1 MRILTIRLKNLASI
15 EGTFEVDFA
24 VEPLRSAGIF
34 AISGPTGAGK
44 STILDALCLALYD
57 KTPRFAASGES
68 LFLSDVGENQVN
80 QSDVKNIL
88 RRGTGEG
95 FAEVDFLGTT
105 GRRYRSRW
113 SVRRAR
119 SKATGSLQPQTLQV
133 TDLDKEEDL
142 QGTKTEL
149 LTQLV
154 SLIGLTYEQFTRTV
168 LLAQNDFATFL
179 KSRESAK
186 AELLEKLTGTEIY
199 SRISR
204 EIYARSKAADEA
216 MNLLRDSINLIELL
230 PEEEWLNL
238 QKEREHLNRLRTTGT
253 KRLAELNAQLNII
266 RSLAVKQEQLTKKQ
280 QEESTEIEK
289 LKKLR
294 EEMVAQTDYLARFR
308 KQWEALQPE
317 LLKARELD
325 VRLQGLQADCKQSQQ
340 TLQLTQKQVTD
351 LEKKYSMGRSAL
363 SESSDSVNRLLKNE
377 DVFNASLPGDV
388 DRIEHILA
396 REEQQLALLQKEN
409 DDRISRLNAFDIQF
423 VGKEQNE
430 LLQQK
435 TRLQRALQA
444 SVLIDQLHKKQEEI
458 SVELDTLSQQLTVKQ
473 EQTAI
478 LQRLYENAR
487 MAMGKDI
494 VALRHDLNE
503 GEACPVCG
511 SLSHPYG
518 RGEEVVDTI
527 YHSIEK
533 EYRVAVDACKQL
545 NDRCIALQRDVRN
558 IVAQQ
563 KVQEEFLT
571 AYSAA
576 ERTPEYLDAHLK
588 VLQDRLQELE
598 EKINRYQQ
606 LYAEWQQ
613 KDEELKKAR
622 YHSES
627 LREGITRSRLLMQ
640 QVTAITEQL
649 AMVQETEKT
658 QRTHFNAV
666 SEQMRQI
673 QQQRVALLKGK
684 TADEAEATV
693 RRKEKELSDALE
705 SARQSVEQMQTNLS
719 GIQGELKQL
728 SQNIF
733 ELSEQQSQ
741 IDSPETLPETIAACQ
756 SANQETERRL
766 SVVEVSLLQQEQNKK
781 KLKEI
786 KTEWKGKQA
795 VAEQWGKLNK
805 LIGSADGTK
814 FKVIAQSYTLNLLL
828 LHANKHLSYLSK
840 RYKLQ
845 QVSGTLALQV
855 IDCDMCDEV
864 RTVYSLS
871 GGESFLISL
880 ALALGLSSLSSNNLK
895 VESLFIDEGFGSLD
909 ADSLRTAM
917 EALEQLQMQGR
928 KIGVISHVQEMSE
941 RISVQVQLHKSVN
954 GKSEIVISSV

>member
-1 MRILTIRLKNLASI
+1 MIRVNNVVKTFGDFRALDGVNLHVKD
-15 EGTFEVDFA
+15 G
-24 VEPLRSAGIF
+24 
-34 AISGPTGAGK
+34 AIYGLVGPNGAGK

-95 FAEVDFLGTT
+95 FAEVDFLGAT

-149 LTQLV
+149 LAQLV
-154 SLIGLTYEQFTRTV
+154 SLVGLTYEQFTRTV

-204 EIYARSKAADEA
+204 EIYTRSKAADEA
-216 MNLLRDSINLIELL
+216 MNLLKNSISLIELL
-230 PEEEWLNL
+230 PEDELQNL
-238 QKEREHLNRLRTTGT
+238 QKEKERLIQLRTTGT
-253 KRLAELNAQLNII
+253 KRLAELNAQFNIV
-266 RSLAVKQEQLTKKQ
+266 RSLVVKQEQLTKKQ
-280 QEESTEIEK
+280 QEESVETEK
-289 LKKLR
+289 LKKLH
-294 EEMVAQTDYLARFR
+294 EDLLAQTGYLAHFR
-308 KQWEALQPE
+308 EQWEALQPE

-325 VRLQGLQADCKQSQQ
+325 VRLQSLHTDYKQSQQ
-340 TLQLTQKQVTD
+340 TLQLTQKQVAD
-351 LEKKYSMGRSAL
+351 LEKRHHVSREAL
-363 SESSDSVNRLLKNE
+363 SASCSAINRLLKSE
-377 DVFNASLPGDV
+377 DAFNPSLSTDL
-388 DRIEHILA
+388 DRIEYILV

-409 DDRISRLNAFDIQF
+409 DDRVSRLNAFGIQS
-423 VGKEQNE
+423 VGEEQNK
-430 LLQQK
+430 LLQEQS
-435 TRLQRALQA
+435 RLQYALQA
-444 SVLIDQLHKKQEEI
+444 SILLNQLREKQKVI
-458 SVELDTLSQQLTVKQ
+458 SSELDTLTQQLVAKQ
-473 EQTAI
+473 EQTAS

-487 MAMGKDI
+487 MAMGKDV
-494 VALRHDLNE
+494 VALRHDLRE

-518 RGEEVVDTI
+518 QDREMADTL

-533 EYRVAVDACKQL
+533 EYRIAVDAHKLL

-558 IVAQQ
+558 IIAQE
-563 KVQEEFLT
+563 KTQEEVLA
-571 AYSAA
+571 AYSET
-576 ERTPEYLDAHLK
+576 ERTPEHFDTCLK
-588 VLQDRLQELE
+588 TLRQRLQELE
-598 EKINRYQQ
+598 DRINQYQQ

-613 KDEELKKAR
+613 KDEGLKKLR
-622 YHSES
+622 HHCES

-640 QVTAITEQL
+640 QAAAIAEQL
-649 AMVQETEKT
+649 AMVQQTETT
-658 QRTHFNAV
+658 QRTHFKTV
-666 SEQMRQI
+666 SEQLQQL
-673 QQQRVALLKGK
+673 QQQRATLLKGK
-684 TADEAEATV
+684 PADEAEAVV
-693 RRKEKELSDALE
+693 RRKEKELNDALE
-705 SARQSVEQMQTNLS
+705 SARKSMEQVQTNLS

-728 SQNIF
+728 SRNIL
-733 ELSEQQSQ
+733 ELSEQQKQ
-741 IDSPETLPETIAACQ
+741 IENPETLSEAIAACQ
-756 SANQETERRL
+756 SVNQETERRL
-766 SVVEVSLLQQEQNKK
+766 STVEACLLQQEQNKK

-786 KTEWKGKQA
+786 EAEWKEKQA

-941 RISVQVQLHKSVN
+941 RISVQIQLHKSVN

>member
-1 MRILTIRLKNLASI
+1 MKILTIRLKNLASI
-15 EGTFEVDFA
+15 EGTFEVDFT

-95 FAEVDFLGTT
+95 FAEVDFLGAT

-149 LTQLV
+149 LAQLV
-154 SLIGLTYEQFTRTV
+154 SLVGLTYEQFTRTV

-204 EIYARSKAADEA
+204 EIYTRSKAADET
-216 MNLLRDSINLIELL
+216 MNLLKNSISLIELL
-230 PEEEWLNL
+230 PEDELQNL
-238 QKEREHLNRLRTTGT
+238 QKEKERLIQLRTTGT
-253 KRLAELNAQLNII
+253 KRLAELNAQFNIV
-266 RSLAVKQEQLTKKQ
+266 RSLVVKQEQLTKKQ
-280 QEESTEIEK
+280 QEESVETEK
-289 LKKLR
+289 LKKLH
-294 EEMVAQTDYLARFR
+294 EDLLAQTGYLAHFR
-308 KQWEALQPE
+308 EQWEALQPE

-325 VRLQGLQADCKQSQQ
+325 VRLQSLHTDYKQSQQ
-340 TLQLTQKQVTD
+340 TLQLTQKQVAD
-351 LEKKYSMGRSAL
+351 LEKRHHVSREAL
-363 SESSDSVNRLLKNE
+363 SASCSAINRLLKSE
-377 DVFNASLPGDV
+377 DVFNPSLSTDL
-388 DRIEHILA
+388 DRIEHIFV

-409 DDRISRLNAFDIQF
+409 DDRVSRLNAFGIQS
-423 VGKEQNE
+423 VGEEQNK
-430 LLQQK
+430 LLQEQS
-435 TRLQRALQA
+435 RLQHALQA
-444 SVLIDQLHKKQEEI
+444 GILLNQLREKQKVI
-458 SVELDTLSQQLTVKQ
+458 SSELDTLTQQLVAKQ
-473 EQTAI
+473 EQTAS

-487 MAMGKDI
+487 MAMGKDV
-494 VALRHDLNE
+494 VALRHDLRE

-518 RGEEVVDTI
+518 QDREMADTL

-533 EYRVAVDACKQL
+533 EYRIAVDAHKLL

-558 IVAQQ
+558 IIAQE
-563 KVQEEFLT
+563 KTQEEVLA
-571 AYSAA
+571 AYSET
-576 ERTPEYLDAHLK
+576 ERTPEHFDTCLK
-588 VLQDRLQELE
+588 TLRQRLQELE
-598 EKINRYQQ
+598 DRINQYQQ

-613 KDEELKKAR
+613 KDEGLKKLR
-622 YHSES
+622 HHCES

-640 QVTAITEQL
+640 QAVAIAEQL
-649 AMVQETEKT
+649 AMVQQTETT
-658 QRTHFNAV
+658 QCTHFKTV
-666 SEQMRQI
+666 SEQLQQL
-673 QQQRVALLKGK
+673 QQQRATLLKGK
-684 TADEAEATV
+684 PADEAEAVV
-693 RRKEKELSDALE
+693 RRKEKELNDALE
-705 SARQSVEQMQTNLS
+705 SARKSVEQVQTNLS

-728 SQNIF
+728 SRNIL
-733 ELSEQQSQ
+733 ELSEQQKQ
-741 IDSPETLPETIAACQ
+741 IENPETLSEAIAACQ
-756 SANQETERRL
+756 SANQETEHRL
-766 SVVEVSLLQQEQNKK
+766 STVEACLLQQEQNKK
-781 KLKEI
+781 KQKEI
-786 KTEWKGKQA
+786 EAEWKEKQD

-941 RISVQVQLHKSVN
+941 RISVQIQLHKSVN

>member
-1 MRILTIRLKNLASI
+1 MKILTIRLKNLASI
-15 EGTFEVDFA
+15 EGTFEVDFT

-57 KTPRFAASGES
+57 KTPRFAVSGES

-95 FAEVDFLGTT
+95 FAEVDFLGAT

-149 LTQLV
+149 LAQLV
-154 SLIGLTYEQFTRTV
+154 SLVGLTYEQFTRTV

-204 EIYARSKAADEA
+204 EIYTRSKAADEA
-216 MNLLRDSINLIELL
+216 MNLLKNSISLIELL
-230 PEEEWLNL
+230 PEDELQNL
-238 QKEREHLNRLRTTGT
+238 QKEKERLIQLRTTGT
-253 KRLAELNAQLNII
+253 KRLAELNAQFNIV
-266 RSLAVKQEQLTKKQ
+266 RSLVVKQEQLTKKQ
-280 QEESTEIEK
+280 QEESVETEK
-289 LKKLR
+289 LKKLH
-294 EEMVAQTDYLARFR
+294 EDLLAQTGYLAHFR
-308 KQWEALQPE
+308 EQWEALQPE

-325 VRLQGLQADCKQSQQ
+325 VRLQSLHTDYKQSQQ
-340 TLQLTQKQVTD
+340 TLQLTQKQVAD
-351 LEKKYSMGRSAL
+351 LEKRHHVSREAL
-363 SESSDSVNRLLKNE
+363 SASCSAINRLLKSE
-377 DVFNASLPGDV
+377 DAFNPSLSTDL
-388 DRIEHILA
+388 DRIEHILV

-409 DDRISRLNAFDIQF
+409 DDRVSRLNAFGIQS
-423 VGKEQNE
+423 VGEEQNK
-430 LLQQK
+430 LLQEQS
-435 TRLQRALQA
+435 RLQHALQA
-444 SVLIDQLHKKQEEI
+444 SILLNQLREKQKVI
-458 SVELDTLSQQLTVKQ
+458 SSELDTLTQQLVAKQ
-473 EQTAI
+473 EQTAS

-487 MAMGKDI
+487 MAMGKDV
-494 VALRHDLNE
+494 VALRHDLRE

-518 RGEEVVDTI
+518 QDREMADTL

-533 EYRVAVDACKQL
+533 EYRIAVDAHKLL

-558 IVAQQ
+558 IIAQE
-563 KVQEEFLT
+563 KTQEEVLA
-571 AYSAA
+571 AYSET
-576 ERTPEYLDAHLK
+576 ERTPEHFDTCLK
-588 VLQDRLQELE
+588 TLRQRLQELE
-598 EKINRYQQ
+598 DRINQYQQ

-613 KDEELKKAR
+613 KDEGLKKLR
-622 YHSES
+622 HHCES

-640 QVTAITEQL
+640 QAAAIAEQL
-649 AMVQETEKT
+649 AMVQQTETT
-658 QRTHFNAV
+658 QRIHFKTV
-666 SEQMRQI
+666 SEQLQQL
-673 QQQRVALLKGK
+673 QQQRATLLKGK
-684 TADEAEATV
+684 PADEAEAVV
-693 RRKEKELSDALE
+693 RRKEKELNDALE
-705 SARQSVEQMQTNLS
+705 SARKSVEQVQTNLS

-728 SQNIF
+728 SRNIL
-733 ELSEQQSQ
+733 ELSEQQKQ
-741 IDSPETLPETIAACQ
+741 IENPETLSEAIAACQ
-756 SANQETERRL
+756 SANQETEHRL
-766 SVVEVSLLQQEQNKK
+766 STVEACLLQQEQNKK

-786 KTEWKGKQA
+786 EAEWKEKQA

-941 RISVQVQLHKSVN
+941 RISVQIQLHKSVN